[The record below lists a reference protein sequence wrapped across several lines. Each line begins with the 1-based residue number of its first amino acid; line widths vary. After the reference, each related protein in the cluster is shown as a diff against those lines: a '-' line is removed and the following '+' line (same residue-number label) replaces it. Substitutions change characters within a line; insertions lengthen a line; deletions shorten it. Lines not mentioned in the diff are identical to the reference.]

1 MAKFSGP
8 SKAPVRRRSPVTT
21 TGRSGSAPDTVT
33 HQGGA
38 GWSRDPK
45 SDLFLLGVTNMVG
58 EDTFYEAATD
68 RDNRFRQ
75 LVTQTT
81 LMDPEWVASLVPF
94 LRNTMNMR
102 SASTVGSAEYALAF
116 RHSRNE
122 LAVDVAQGS
131 PTVRRVIDSAL
142 QRADEPAE
150 FTGYWLERTGSKT
163 FPGGVQRGVQD
174 SVRRLYTERNALKY
188 DGGSR
193 GVRMADVIELT
204 HTAPKDAR
212 QAELFKW
219 LLERRHN
226 RTESHVDY
234 SKLPMISAR
243 MELEKMPVERR
254 REYLEQGLVGV
265 LFAQAGMTWE
275 ALSGWLQGPMDRRAW
290 ETMIPNMGYMAL
302 LRNLRNFD
310 DKGVG
315 DDVAAQVATKL
326 SNPTEVARSRQFPM
340 RFLSAYR
347 AAPSLRWAYPLEQA
361 LNLSLEN
368 VPELKGRTEIYVDR
382 SQSMDAPLSKRSTLN
397 RADAAA
403 VFGSALAQRSEKGTL
418 IQFGSTSH
426 QMEYRKGESVLRMI
440 ERFGDLG
447 GTKTGQAIR
456 SHHRPD
462 ADRVIVLTDEQAGS
476 TYWGWGE
483 SADPYETISEKTP
496 VYTFNLA
503 GYAPASSPSGDANR
517 VTIGGLTDAAFRLI
531 PLIEKGRDAAWGDLF
546 ASTADSLSS
555 GSDEE

>member
-1 MAKFSGP
+1 
-8 SKAPVRRRSPVTT
+8 
-21 TGRSGSAPDTVT
+21 
-33 HQGGA
+33 
-38 GWSRDPK
+38 
-45 SDLFLLGVTNMVG
+45 
-58 EDTFYEAATD
+58 
-68 RDNRFRQ
+68 
-75 LVTQTT
+75 
-81 LMDPEWVASLVPF
+81 
-94 LRNTMNMR
+94 
-102 SASTVGSAEYALAF
+102 
-116 RHSRNE
+116 
-122 LAVDVAQGS
+122 
-131 PTVRRVIDSAL
+131 
-142 QRADEPAE
+142 
-150 FTGYWLERTGSKT
+150 
-163 FPGGVQRGVQD
+163 
-174 SVRRLYTERNALKY
+174 
-188 DGGSR
+188 
-193 GVRMADVIELT
+193 MADVIELT
-204 HTAPKDAR
+204 HTAPKNR
-212 QAELFKW
+212 QQAELFKW
-219 LLERRHN
+219 LLERRHD
-226 RTESHVDY
+226 REESHVDY
-234 SKLPMISAR
+234 SYLPMIGR
-243 MELEKMPVERR
+243 WNMLQGMPIEDRQTAFRAWVDQDVVSEM
-254 REYLEQGLVGV
+254 LG
-265 LFAQAGMTWE
+265 AAGMTWE
-275 ALSGWLQGPMDRRAW
+275 SLSGWLQGPMDRQAW
-290 ETMIPNMGYMAL
+290 EAVIPIMGYMAL

-310 DKGVG
+310 DKGVS

-447 GTKTGQAIR
+447 GTNTGLAIR

-476 TYWGWGE
+476 SWWGYGE
-483 SADPYETISEKTP
+483 DSGDPYESISAKIP

-546 ASTADSLSS
+546 ASTGNSLSS